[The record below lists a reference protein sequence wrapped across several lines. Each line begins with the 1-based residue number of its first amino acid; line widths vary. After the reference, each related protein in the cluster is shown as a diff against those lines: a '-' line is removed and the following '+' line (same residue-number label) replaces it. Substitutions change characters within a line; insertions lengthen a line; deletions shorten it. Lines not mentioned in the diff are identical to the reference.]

1 MHGNRWDIF
10 LSYRVR
16 ADGELV
22 LRLYDKIKRE
32 DPSLKV
38 FLDQKEL
45 KVGEGWE
52 SGFSKAIMNSRMV
65 VFIISRGTFN
75 CIHGRECTTCPENVA
90 QLEAKGSCDNVIL
103 EYDLALELFELG
115 RVQKLVPVLVG
126 AQKEIEDLGKI
137 YLDFFAKNNPGIDW
151 NTVPDKVIPHI
162 QSSALSKLEQD
173 PELKTKL
180 CNICLADERLKKN
193 IPSLRMGRR

>member
-1 MHGNRWDIF
+1 
-10 LSYRVR
+10 
-16 ADGELV
+16 
-22 LRLYDKIKRE
+22 
-32 DPSLKV
+32 
-38 FLDQKEL
+38 
-45 KVGEGWE
+45 VGEGWE

-75 CIHGRECTTCPENVA
+75 CIHGSECTKCPENVFRSLA
-90 QLEAKGSCDNVIL
+90 AKDSCDNVIL

-151 NTVPDKVIPHI
+151 STVPDKVIPQI
-162 QSSALSKLEQD
+162 QSSALDKLEQD

-180 CNICLADERLKKN
+180 SNMCLTDERLKKD
-193 IPSLRMGRR
+193 IPSLRKGRR